1 MVVLNLLEFDP
12 NLLWKK
18 VRVLLLVVRVLV
30 SLVSESEK
38 SESSVKFEKLFG
50 DDDDDDDDGCTASVA
65 EDFVASLCFLKPLDP
80 CRPFLCAL
88 IEVIAKK
95 LKHLL
100 AFDFNY
106 AVAKL
111 SFGDLVCLI

>member
-18 VRVLLLVVRVLV
+18 VRVLLLIVRVLV

-50 DDDDDDDDGCTASVA
+50 DDDDGCTASVA

-88 IEVIAKK
+88 IEVIAEK

>member
-18 VRVLLLVVRVLV
+18 VRVLLLIVRVLV

-50 DDDDDDDDGCTASVA
+50 DNDDDDGCTASVA

-88 IEVIAKK
+88 IEVIAEK